1 MRRAI
6 VELGRGVGL
15 HHPDFIAYRRQLLSR
30 GKPPLVAM
38 IAVGHRVHRLAFA
51 MLRSQRPF
59 DADRW
64 ARAVAGHRHPTDE
77 QARHG
82 GTTAPGGPPARRDL
96 PAPPTLTP
104 AEAHSN

>member
-1 MRRAI
+1 
-6 VELGRGVGL
+6 
-15 HHPDFIAYRRQLLSR
+15 
-30 GKPPLVAM
+30 M
-38 IAVGHRVHRLAFA
+38 IAVGHRVHRLAFV

-104 AEAHSN
+104 RRHTATNKPQPVAGSGTVAGARTDVDVAMRHDLDP